1 MAKRYKEPEQK
12 NKKSKPAT
20 INQKGKHE
28 HEERNQIKLIIETP
42 EEVRA
47 NEEKSNK
54 RNKNNKSKS
63 TKSRNQTKV
72 KTNNSTKK
80 ETKKTKE
87 ENSKDI
93 EKQKKKEEK
102 EKDKQ
107 VKQKI
112 KEREKRISQRKKEQI
127 KKDKKEL
134 DDDLDIAIK
143 MTRKNNK
150 KEQVLNQRK
159 QREIERKKKKRN
171 RILKISLLLLIIIG
185 GITFALT
192 SPIFNIK
199 DIQVINNTQ
208 VGTNEIISI
217 SELNLESN
225 IFRFLKTNVENNIKQ
240 NPFVESVEIKRIL
253 PNTVQ
258 LTISERTKKFSV
270 EFLNSYAIINT
281 QGYILEISE
290 NNENLPILKGLT
302 TSEEEFYAGNRLNE
316 KDLEKVESAIK
327 IMDVCADNNLDGLIT
342 YIDMKDESD
351 YIIYMESEK
360 KIIYIGNNSNISNKI
375 IYIKAIINETK
386 NIEGEIFVN
395 GDLNN
400 KFKPYFRQKV

>member
-240 NPFVESVEIKRIL
+240 NPFIESVEIKRIL